1 MSKMIKRIFNFGLK
15 EYKNHKKVVH
25 QTGILFF
32 SQIFIILS
40 GIASKGFQTRA
51 LGSADY
57 GLYAFFGT
65 ITGFTVLFFRFG
77 LFSSIRVLLA
87 NNDDKKKEK
96 ELFGVG
102 FLVALFVGL
111 TYALFIFGISFFIDT
126 AFKVEFGTMLRLVSP
141 FCFVLPFQ
149 FLIPALAI
157 GSNKIENSALYN
169 IFSKLLFVIP
179 LIVLFFYNRLTVIT
193 IILLHLGAIIITI
206 VYILKRFKPLFNN
219 IKKRLREI
227 WEKNKDYGRKVY
239 LGQIVTQATYKTDQ
253 LFISYFVNTLWVGF
267 YSLTVALTSPMVML
281 SSALGQSLFK
291 GFAKERKIP
300 KKVIMYNFLWLLGC
314 VVGLLLIGKP
324 IIIILFSQEFLP
336 ATTLIIPLAIAGFF
350 QGMYQPYIQFLG
362 AHQQG
367 RYQRN
372 AALFCS
378 ICSMGTNILLIPPF
392 GAFGAAI
399 ASAISMLFTFL
410 LNIFYYEKTMNL
422 LKVGV

>member
-1 MSKMIKRIFNFGLK
+1 MIKRVFSFGLK

-25 QTGILFF
+25 QTGTLFF

-51 LGSADY
+51 LGPVDY
-57 GLYAFFGT
+57 GLYAFFGV
-65 ITGFTVLFFRFG
+65 ITGFVVLFFRFG

-87 NNDDKKKEK
+87 SNNDKKKEK
-96 ELFGVG
+96 ELFGAG

-111 TYALFIFGISFFIDT
+111 IYALFIFGISFFIDT
-126 AFKVEFGTMLRLVSP
+126 IFKVEFGIILRLVSP

-149 FLIPALAI
+149 FLIPALAM

-179 LIVLFFYNRLTVIT
+179 LIILFFYGRLTVIT
-193 IILLHLGAIIITI
+193 IILLHLSAIIITI
-206 VYILKRFKPLFNN
+206 VYVLKRFEPLFNN
-219 IKKRLREI
+219 IKKRFREI

-239 LGQIVTQATYKTDQ
+239 LGQIVTQATYKIDQ

-267 YSLTVALTSPMVML
+267 YSLIVVLTSPITML

-291 GFAKERKIP
+291 GFAKKRKIP
-300 KKVIMYNFLWLLGC
+300 KKVIMYNFLWLLMC
-314 VVGLLLIGKP
+314 VIGLSLIGKP
-324 IIIILFSQEFLP
+324 IVIILFSQEFLP

-367 RYQRN
+367 RYQRTG
-372 AALFCS
+372 ALFSSTCS
-378 ICSMGTNILLIPPF
+378 IGTNILLIPPF

-399 ASAISMLFTFL
+399 ASAISMLFAFL
-410 LNIFYYEKTMNL
+410 VSVHYYKKTINS
-422 LKVGV
+422 LKVRV